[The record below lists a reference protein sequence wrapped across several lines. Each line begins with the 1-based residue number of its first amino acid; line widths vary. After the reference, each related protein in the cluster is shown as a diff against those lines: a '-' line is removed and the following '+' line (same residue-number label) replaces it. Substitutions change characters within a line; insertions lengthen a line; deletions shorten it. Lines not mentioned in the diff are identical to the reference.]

1 MRSTSVVQSTLLP
14 FESIQLGRLVLN
26 IESPQQDFRDPPI
39 DPPESTV
46 TSQLNFEEIQSS
58 TKALKFRVRL
68 AQLLSSSYGT
78 QYVNQIDLSATCA
91 RTHLLCNSRTWFDT
105 ACAVV
110 EIREWL
116 ERAIEDGYEV
126 YLVAGFHTVIDGRF
140 SEALVSSETAGGG
153 VSMQIGA
160 LTGGTTSVPV
170 MDLTTTFDSTWQ
182 SGNKHQRV
190 FDAPG
195 EQIYAVQYRKVQF
208 KWYSSRKIENGF
220 LEQKNR
226 WKLYWGLRGDD
237 DGNEDVVEANLS
249 DDMGL
254 EWEPDEV
261 YTSADGATEFV
272 L

>member
-1 MRSTSVVQSTLLP
+1 MRSTSVVQNALLP
-14 FESIQLGRLVLN
+14 LESLQLGRLVLN

-39 DPPESTV
+39 DPPKSTV

-58 TKALKFRVRL
+58 TKALKLRVRL
-68 AQLLSSSYGT
+68 AQLLSSSYGI
-78 QYVNQIDLSATCA
+78 QYANQIDLSAACA
-91 RTHLLCNSRTWFDT
+91 RTHLLCNSRTWFSA
-105 ACAVV
+105 ACCVV

-116 ERAIEDGYEV
+116 ERAIEDGYNV

-140 SEALVSSETAGGG
+140 SEAVVSSETAHGGI
-153 VSMQIGA
+153 SIQIGA
-160 LTGGTTSVPV
+160 LTGGTISVPV
-170 MDLTTTFDSTWQ
+170 MDLTTTVGSTWK
-182 SGNKHQRV
+182 SGNKHQRT

-237 DGNEDVVEANLS
+237 DGNEDVVEADLS
-249 DDMGL
+249 DDMGF
-254 EWEPDEV
+254 EGEPDEV
-261 YTSADGATEFV
+261 YTTEDGTSEFV